1 MWMQPNPAL
10 RLARLTVAGAALLVA
25 LCARSADTSFIEN
38 LLPAQK
44 TATGVSKL
52 STSQVSIL
60 DALIAQDVTLAHDG
74 GVTGFSSGFSDRHME
89 REGLASGL
97 DKLTTQE
104 RTALDSLAA
113 SAIAI
118 GPPPEQM
125 FAYSQP
131 KVAPPPIP
139 PKASVSTP
147 LKAEVH
153 GDISFTV
160 GAGSHGSSFYGTSM
174 DVAVTDPTGHF
185 TLAVGF
191 DDYRGKGLIGLCA
204 PDGLL
209 YPYPY

>member
-1 MWMQPNPAL
+1 MQPYPAF
-10 RLARLTVAGAALLVA
+10 RLARLAVAGAALLLAV
-25 LCARSADTSFIEN
+25 CARSADTSFIEN
-38 LLPAQK
+38 LSPAQK
-44 TATGVSKL
+44 AATGVSKL
-52 STSQVSIL
+52 SSSQVSIV
-60 DALIAQDVTLAHDG
+60 DALVAQDVTLAHDG

-97 DKLTTQE
+97 DKLTPQE
-104 RTALDSLAA
+104 RTALDTLAA

-131 KVAPPPIP
+131 KVAPPPLP
-139 PKASVSTP
+139 PKAAVTTP